1 MSNKPILLH
10 KLRQIIRLY
19 CQGTGI
25 KTIHGMI
32 GISRNAIKKYIRIW
46 YDSGFSYEAFSSK
59 SDAELSFLFSVS
71 SSKVPDTSRRHEWV
85 SMLPVLSNKL

>member
-1 MSNKPILLH
+1 MSNKPILMH

-32 GISRNAIKKYIRIW
+32 GISRNTIKKYIRIW
-46 YDSGFSYEAFSSK
+46 HASVLSYEAFSSK
-59 SDAELSFLFSVS
+59 SDAELSSLFSVS
-71 SSKVPDTSRRHEWV
+71 PSKVPDT
-85 SMLPVLSNKL
+85 N